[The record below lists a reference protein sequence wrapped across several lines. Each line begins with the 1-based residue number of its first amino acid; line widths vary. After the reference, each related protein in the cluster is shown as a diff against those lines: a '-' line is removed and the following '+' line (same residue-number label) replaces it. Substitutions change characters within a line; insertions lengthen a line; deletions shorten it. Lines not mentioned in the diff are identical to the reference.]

1 MSGPDKSVGC
11 VVAGWYRIVFDALE
25 RVGQLG
31 EPVTYQQIKQKFGE
45 LRIYGRTVRGQYSP
59 PSDAERRLME
69 ILDAARDASLVTCEV
84 CAAPAV
90 AERTRVRCTACAD
103 KNPVQLVCL
112 SAAGV
117 ISHQ

>member
-1 MSGPDKSVGC
+1 MTGPDKLVGC
-11 VVAGWYRIVFDALE
+11 VGAGWSRIVWDALE
-25 RVGQLG
+25 QADQLG
-31 EPVTYQQIKQKFGE
+31 EPVTYQQIKEKFGE
-45 LRIYGRTVRGQYSP
+45 LRIYGRTVRGQYNP
-59 PSDAERRLME
+59 PGDAERRLME

-84 CAAPAV
+84 CAVPAV

-112 SAAGV
+112 TAAGG